1 MKEIMLFIEFLVS
14 QISKKTL
21 YLTCNASPTA
31 VNGGV
36 IQDETRRECQHRVNT
51 ERLFLHLYAVVSAV
65 FYWQTALLS
74 LNSQAHNNGFP
85 KVILKTAV
93 MVKCRSQKRQGQR
106 EEPRL
111 KFSQVFFEKKKT
123 KHASFKDFCCP
134 RKCFGLLA
142 LPSKFG
148 QTPFWLSQ
156 KMPRLPAVVLSDF
169 HP

>member
-1 MKEIMLFIEFLVS
+1 MSLILLKAWLWRKTELILWDFPYTFLSRTSGQLQTCWRVECGLLKEIMLFIEFLVS
-14 QISKKTL
+14 QISNKTL

-85 KVILKTAV
+85 KVILKTAL
-93 MVKCRSQKRQGQR
+93 MVKCRSRKRQGQR

-111 KFSQVFFEKKKT
+111 KFSQVFFKKK
-123 KHASFKDFCCP
+123 KKN
-134 RKCFGLLA
+134 
-142 LPSKFG
+142 PSQF
-148 QTPFWLSQ
+148 
-156 KMPRLPAVVLSDF
+156 
-169 HP
+169 